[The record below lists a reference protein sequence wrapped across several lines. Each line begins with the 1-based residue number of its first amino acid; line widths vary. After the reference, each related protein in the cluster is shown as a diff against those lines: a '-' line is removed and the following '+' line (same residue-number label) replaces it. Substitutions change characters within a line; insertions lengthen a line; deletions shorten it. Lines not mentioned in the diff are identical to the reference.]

1 MVPNCCRETVQFAAK
16 SCPIVVWNR
25 PRSEMTDMEREKS
38 RHSAFSTPTVLL
50 EGDGSFIACRK
61 LLIRAVTLGCLTDL
75 TRVMFIQKS

>member
-1 MVPNCCRETVQFAAK
+1 
-16 SCPIVVWNR
+16 
-25 PRSEMTDMEREKS
+25 MTDMEREKS